1 MQGDLF
7 NEKSTK
13 QDLKVG
19 FTQGFDG
26 VVERR
31 ISLGKSPCVS
41 MEDMVNKMKLKTYRL
56 VFTH

>member
-7 NEKSTK
+7 NEQATE

-19 FTQGFDG
+19 FMQGFDG
-26 VVERR
+26 MVARR
-31 ISLGKSPCVS
+31 RSLGKSPCVS
-41 MEDMVNKMKLKTYRL
+41 LEDMVNKMKLKTCRL

>member
-7 NEKSTK
+7 NEQATEE
-13 QDLKVG
+13 DIKVG

-26 VVERR
+26 VVARRR
-31 ISLGKSPCVS
+31 ILGKSPCVYL
-41 MEDMVNKMKLKTYRL
+41 EDMVNKMKLKTCRL